1 MMSTRK
7 KLWLT
12 VLGYFFL
19 VLGIIGCV
27 LPFLQGILFIL
38 IGLSILSQTTP
49 WAHRLMVRF
58 RKKYPTI
65 AEKTDAFLLKL
76 FPKKKPAQNKI

>member
-1 MMSTRK
+1 MMTTRK

-19 VLGIIGCV
+19 ILGIIGCV

-58 RKKYPTI
+58 RNKYPTV

-76 FPKKKPAQNKI
+76 FPKKKAEPKKI